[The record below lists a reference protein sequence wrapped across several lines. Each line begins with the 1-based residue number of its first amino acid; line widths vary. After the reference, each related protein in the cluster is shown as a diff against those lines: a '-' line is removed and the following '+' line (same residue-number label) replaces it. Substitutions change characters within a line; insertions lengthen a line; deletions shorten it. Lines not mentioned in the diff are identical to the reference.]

1 MPMVSS
7 TPSRREARMIS
18 KIIST
23 GILVVLAAGAFVG
36 QATFATQSD
45 DGFFAVVGFLCV
57 GLAVLNWSAWGSIR
71 EGWNY
76 GNERGQ
82 GGPSL
87 PAFAWSGPI
96 YIKSIMNFL
105 AARLSA
111 GPESRAPG
119 DRRDR

>member
-1 MPMVSS
+1 
-7 TPSRREARMIS
+7 MIS

-23 GILVVLAAGAFVG
+23 AILVVLAAGAFVG
-36 QATFATQSD
+36 QATFATRSD
-45 DGFFAVVGFLCV
+45 DGFFAVVGLLCL
-57 GLAVLNWSAWGSIR
+57 GLAVLNWSAWASIR

-96 YIKSIMNFL
+96 YINSIMNFL
-105 AARLSA
+105 ADRLST
-111 GPESRAPG
+111 GPRSRAPG
-119 DRRDR
+119 DRRGR